1 MIVHVTGPA
10 TGGGTAA
17 CFLRLVSRVAGGGR
31 ATYCLTDF
39 RGAPGPRAV
48 VHVRGTVTF
57 RLPHRIVRARVLIVD
72 RFAAD
77 GKHAAQSVT
86 GTLAGGGTISGGGK
100 YVEDPPGHV
109 RASDLRYRLTVG

>member
-1 MIVHVTGPA
+1 VITIHVTGPA
-10 TGGGTAA
+10 TGGETAA
-17 CFLRLVSRVAGGGR
+17 CFLRLVSHVVGGGT

-48 VHVRGTVTF
+48 VRVHGTITF
-57 RLPHRIVRARVLIVD
+57 TLPRRAPIRANVLIVD

-77 GKHAAQSVT
+77 GKHAHQTVL
-86 GTLAGGGTISGGGK
+86 GKGISGGGT

-109 RASDLRYRLTVG
+109 RASDLRYRLP